1 MHQTEFQ
8 RQMLG
13 KYGRTIVGMDAT
25 YKVCKWSFPFFLL
38 TVVTNHG
45 HAVPVAMFFLE
56 NESGKGIAEA
66 LSIIRTWNPDWRP
79 AYLMVD
85 KDAKEENAINE
96 VRGATACFSWY
107 TPPRRRPPTWC
118 SSMTCGPSASL
129 PGSASST

>member
-1 MHQTEFQ
+1 MVHQTEFQ
-8 RQMLG
+8 QQMMS

-45 HAVPVAMFFLE
+45 HAFPVAMFFME
-56 NESGKGIAEA
+56 HESGKGIAEA
-66 LSIIRTWNPDWRP
+66 LSIIRSWNPEWRP

-96 VRGATACFSWY
+96 VRSLAFLLLLVPVTTTHIFAGAG
-107 TPPRRRPPTWC
+107 PPWH
-118 SSMTCGPSASL
+118 GGAAL
-129 PGSASST
+129 